1 MLPFPLSYLAA
12 VLGALVALLAL
23 VRIFG
28 GRRARPRVPRIPRT
42 TERPLVRFAE
52 AKATAGAAGAARAA
66 PEPAEEE
73 VPLKSDI
80 RALTGPGLPRI
91 DYEEDAEADPTLIG
105 AVRPTTELSTT
116 KIVYDTD
123 AEPEEPTQASALIL
137 VSATGQTNAGRRRKR
152 NEDSLLVL
160 EDQNLF
166 VVADGMGG
174 YTGGAIASKLAVETI
189 AQTFRDATFEEKK
202 DSGGIPKR
210 ARELA
215 TAVQRANAEI
225 YREAK
230 KDRALSGMGTTVC
243 AARFSPNK
251 QRLYLAHV
259 GDSRVYRMRAGVL
272 RQMTA
277 DHTMKDLGVGGA
289 SSTHLSRAVGVW
301 PQVSIDV
308 VLGKPQ
314 PGDTYLLCS
323 DGLSKM
329 VSDEQVG
336 RILRDHPPKKAVEH
350 LIDAANANGG
360 LDNVTVIV
368 IRVDSVKSTRAA

>member
-1 MLPFPLSYLAA
+1 MSAVPFET
-12 VLGALVALLAL
+12 LVAIVVGALLAL
-23 VRIFG
+23 LVV
-28 GRRARPRVPRIPRT
+28 ARLFSSASRDGSPSRPGLPVAPANPRD
-42 TERPLVRFAE
+42 
-52 AKATAGAAGAARAA
+52 ARSVA
-66 PEPAEEE
+66 PEPSDSEGE

-91 DYEEDAEADPTLIG
+91 EYDEDAEADGTVVGEG
-105 AVRPTTELSTT
+105 ARLPPGASATTT

-123 AEPEEPTQASALIL
+123 AEPEEPTQAGALIL
-137 VSATGQTNAGRRRKR
+137 VSATGQTDAGRRRKR

-160 EDQNLF
+160 EDANLF

-174 YTGGAIASKLAVETI
+174 YTGGAVASKLAVETI
-189 AQTFRDATFEEKK
+189 AKAFQEHTFTEKDAGE
-202 DSGGIPKR
+202 IPKR

-215 TAVQRANAEI
+215 RAVQLANENI
-225 YREAK
+225 YRHAQQ
-230 KDRALSGMGTTVC
+230 DRALSGMGTTVC

-259 GDSRVYRMRAGVL
+259 GDSRVYRLRGGML

-289 SSTHLSRAVGVW
+289 SATHLSRAVGVW
-301 PQVSIDV
+301 PRVSIDV
-308 VLGKPQ
+308 VLGKPL

-329 VSDEQVG
+329 VSDESVG
-336 RILRDHPPKKAVEH
+336 AVLRDNPPKKAVEL
-350 LIDAANANGG
+350 LIAAANANGG

-368 IRVDSVKSTRAA
+368 IRVDSIKSTRAA